1 MHPMI
6 SKKHFLGLAAARAW
20 SRGLALLVCLAAG
33 GNALAYKVERV
44 CEMSEPTVKKPAT
57 KTCKTLLV
65 KADGA
70 AGKDDKKEA
79 KKEEKPAPA
88 HH

>member
-1 MHPMI
+1 MI
-6 SKKHFLGLAAARAW
+6 FSKYLVCPGAARHW
-20 SRGLALLVCLAAG
+20 SRGLALLICLAAG
-33 GNALAYKVERV
+33 SNALAYKVERV
-44 CEMSEPTVKKPAT
+44 CETSEPTVKKPAT
-57 KTCKTLLV
+57 KTCKTVLV
-65 KADGA
+65 KGEAG

>member
-1 MHPMI
+1 MI
-6 SKKHFLGLAAARAW
+6 FSKYSVCSRTARQWSSGLAF
-20 SRGLALLVCLAAG
+20 LICLGAG

-44 CEMSEPTVKKPAT
+44 CETSEPTVKKPAT
-57 KTCKTLLV
+57 KTCKTVLV
-65 KADGA
+65 KGEAG

-79 KKEEKPAPA
+79 KKEEKPASG